1 MCPQDY
7 DYAAVNSDENVCL
20 YNDERARGEQPTP
33 RGLRTIGGFNANGP
47 ENKKSVKMSKLI
59 YSSLSINII
68 SDY

>member
-1 MCPQDY
+1 MANNLLRVRDIKVCPQDY

-47 ENKKSVKMSKLI
+47 YCGE
-59 YSSLSINII
+59 
-68 SDY
+68 